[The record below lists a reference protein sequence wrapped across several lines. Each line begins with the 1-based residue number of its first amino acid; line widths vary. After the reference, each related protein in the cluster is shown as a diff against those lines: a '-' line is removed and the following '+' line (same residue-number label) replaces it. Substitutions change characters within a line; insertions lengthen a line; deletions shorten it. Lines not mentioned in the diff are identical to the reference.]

1 MKVGGGST
9 HPFLVAEAPETDQ
22 CGCAGAPRRVCD
34 ACYSSTRVF
43 LACSGRCL
51 ASHLAERH
59 PEQAGLTSAERARL
73 FAGSVN
79 ERITDSW
86 QRYAPHRHRIMQ
98 LVEAAGTGG
107 KLAVFGA
114 GNGSDLELDWLLS
127 RFDEVHLIDLD
138 PAALERAR
146 ARQADAAGGRLV
158 LHGGV
163 DLSGLLGQ
171 LDVWGEDFP
180 EPAALGQ
187 FAVSAARKLSEQLGR
202 FDVTL
207 STCVLSQLGLPF
219 RRAWVASRTHWA
231 HLTSTLMGVHLATLA
246 GTTARAG
253 VLVCDVQTSQ
263 RVPELDRFRDAPGR
277 ELAAFVS
284 QQVERGALALNPDP
298 RALLGWL
305 EAPGLRSLVASPRVV
320 EPWLWD
326 LSDARQLVYG
336 LTFRHPAP

>member
-1 MKVGGGST
+1 
-9 HPFLVAEAPETDQ
+9 
-22 CGCAGAPRRVCD
+22 
-34 ACYSSTRVF
+34 

-51 ASHLAERH
+51 SEHLHARH
-59 PEQAGLTSAERARL
+59 PEQASQSSAERARL
-73 FAGSVN
+73 FATRVN
-79 ERITDSW
+79 QRITDSW

-107 KLAVFGA
+107 SLAIFGA

-138 PAALERAR
+138 EQALKRAAAPH
-146 ARQADAAGGRLV
+146 AAAGQRLV
-158 LHGGV
+158 LHAGE
-163 DLSGLLGQ
+163 DLSGLLQ
-171 LDVWGEDFP
+171 HLDSWGEHLP
-180 EPAALGQ
+180 EPAELGRT
-187 FAVSAARKLSEQLGR
+187 AVEAAQSLVQRLGR

-219 RRAWVASRTHWA
+219 RRAWVASRSSWA
-231 HLTSTLMGVHLATLA
+231 HLSSTLMGVHLATLA
-246 GTTARAG
+246 GSTLRAG

-284 QQVERGALALNPDP
+284 QQVERGTLALNPDP
-298 RALLGWL
+298 RSLLAWL
-305 EAPGLRSLVASPRVV
+305 EAPGLRRLVASPRVE

-336 LTFRHPAP
+336 LTFRHPPA

>member
-1 MKVGGGST
+1 M
-9 HPFLVAEAPETDQ
+9 
-22 CGCAGAPRRVCD
+22 CD
-34 ACYSSTRVF
+34 VCYSSTRVF
-43 LACSGRCL
+43 LGCSGRCL
-51 ASHLAERH
+51 AAHIAEHH
-59 PEQAGLTSAERARL
+59 PEQATLTSAERARL

-98 LVEAAGTGG
+98 LVETAGTGG
-107 KLAVFGA
+107 RLAVFGA

-127 RFDEVHLIDLD
+127 RFDEVHLVDLD
-138 PAALERAR
+138 QAALERAR
-146 ARQADAAGGRLV
+146 ARHTDAPGGRLV

-171 LDVWGEDFP
+171 LDAWGESFP

-187 FAVSAARKLSEQLGR
+187 FAVGAAKQLSEQLGR

-246 GTTARAG
+246 GTTGRAG
-253 VLVCDVQTSQ
+253 ILVCDVQTSL

-284 QQVERGALALNPDP
+284 QQVERGALVLNPDP
-298 RALLGWL
+298 RSLLGWL
-305 EAPGLRSLVASPRVV
+305 EAPGMRGLVASPRVV

-336 LTFRHPAP
+336 LTFRRAAA

>member
-1 MKVGGGST
+1 M
-9 HPFLVAEAPETDQ
+9 AEAAPETDR
-22 CGCAGAPRRVCD
+22 CGCTGAPRRVCD
-34 ACYSSTRVF
+34 VCYSSTRVF

-51 ASHLAERH
+51 AAHMAERH
-59 PEQAGLTSAERARL
+59 PEQAALSSAERARL
-73 FAGSVN
+73 FAGTVN

-86 QRYAPHRHRIMQ
+86 QRYAPHRHRIMR
-98 LVEAAGTGG
+98 LVETVGTGG
-107 KLAVFGA
+107 RLAVFGA

-127 RFDEVHLIDLD
+127 RFDEVHLVDLD
-138 PAALERAR
+138 QAALERAR
-146 ARQADAAGGRLV
+146 ARRVESAGGRLV

-171 LDVWGEDFP
+171 LDAWGEDFP
-180 EPAALGQ
+180 DPATLGP
-187 FAVSAARKLSEQLGR
+187 FAVSAAQQLAERLGR

-246 GTTARAG
+246 GTTGRAG
-253 VLVCDVQTSQ
+253 ILVCDVQTSQ
-263 RVPELDRFRDAPGR
+263 RVPELDRFREAPGR

-298 RALLGWL
+298 RSLLGWL
-305 EAPGLRSLVASPRVV
+305 EAPGMRGLVAAPRVV

-326 LSDARQLVYG
+326 LSDVRQLVYG
-336 LTFRHPAP
+336 LTFRRATP